1 MWWAKLSPTRLG
13 WLCGSAEAAMC
24 HAGCWLRG
32 KTLPKMKVCWRD
44 FLSTSVWRGSRGLC
58 GSPAGQQISLAQ
70 ECLLQVSRVPV
81 EGCEAA
87 VMREGGGG
95 GVRRKTMENLR
106 RDTRLPAAV
115 TQLELSS
122 WFEALNS
129 SFSIYHVNL
138 RGGTSF
144 ALPVPLVS
152 LDSSTPSVQTS
163 YLSPLPLSHTAA
175 SPSLWSGFTSRSPPR
190 FPPERLHVHRSRW
203 EPHVLCLGTPR
214 PPRSDGNA
222 LVGGSLKSR
231 PRINQFDDVGAEWL
245 TEWSQPCTC
254 VLPLR
259 SPFKSSDWRGG
270 TESWPLLSGDSYSR
284 CPASPLRQ
292 LDVAECKA

>member
-1 MWWAKLSPTRLG
+1 MWIWEVGPPSPFPSL
-13 WLCGSAEAAMC
+13 W
-24 HAGCWLRG
+24 
-32 KTLPKMKVCWRD
+32 
-44 FLSTSVWRGSRGLC
+44 
-58 GSPAGQQISLAQ
+58 SPLTHPP
-70 ECLLQVSRVPV
+70 RP
-81 EGCEAA
+81 
-87 VMREGGGG
+87 
-95 GVRRKTMENLR
+95 
-106 RDTRLPAAV
+106 
-115 TQLELSS
+115 
-122 WFEALNS
+122 
-129 SFSIYHVNL
+129 
-138 RGGTSF
+138 
-144 ALPVPLVS
+144 
-152 LDSSTPSVQTS
+152 VQTS

-175 SPSLWSGFTSRSPPR
+175 SPSLWSGFTSRGPPR

-203 EPHVLCLGTPR
+203 APHVLCLGTPR

-284 CPASPLRQ
+284 CPAISIETIGRGWVQ
-292 LDVAECKA
+292 SIGGYETRACCD